1 MVIIP
6 FKLVFSI
13 HVSKKD
19 IRELLM
25 GHTRLM
31 LFFSVNTGEDDME

>member
-1 MVIIP
+1 VVIIP

-13 HVSKKD
+13 HVRNKD

-25 GHTRLM
+25 SHTKLI
-31 LFFSVNTGEDDME
+31 LFFSVKTGEDDMG